1 MSDLIYRRAPEA
13 LFSEV
18 GDDVVALHIDRG
30 QCYGMEQVSSAVW
43 KLLAEPRGVDAICAH
58 LVDHYDVEPGDC
70 RAEVGTFLAQLE
82 REGLVE
88 TIGDA

>member
-1 MSDLIYRRAPEA
+1 MTNSIYRRAPEA

-30 QCYGMEQVSSAVW
+30 QCYGMEKVSSAVW
-43 KLLAEPRGVDAICAH
+43 KLLAEPRDLEAICAC
-58 LVDHYDVEPGDC
+58 LVEQYAVDPSDC
-70 RAEVGTFLAQLE
+70 RAEVGQFLEQLR

-88 TIGDA
+88 ASAGA